1 MKRGAIIISGELR
14 SIHNMENIVENIILP
29 NDNYIFDIFIVSW
42 NMQTYMENGNILEKE
57 TDYSLLEKYNPIKIQ
72 LNDRKN
78 FAIFYNENSLDK
90 ISTYPMLSQFY
101 TCETGMKEVEQYEL
115 AQNMKYDLYIRHR
128 FDLFLTKPIL
138 FNEYHLDKIHGIN
151 FPGNCNFGTYWNDW
165 FFFGDEK
172 MKDFMKIFTKLCD
185 GKLNTNNDFCSVP
198 EIIFEK
204 SGENNIVYDINHDL
218 VYLNKYGITQF
229 L

>member
-1 MKRGAIIISGELR
+1 MKRAAIIISGELR

-29 NDNYIFDIFIVSW
+29 NDNYIFDIFISSW
-42 NMQTYMENGNILEKE
+42 NRQTYMENGNILEKE

-78 FAIFYNENSLDK
+78 FEKIYHENNLGSLT
-90 ISTYPMLSQFY
+90 TYSNSCHFY

-115 AQNMKYDLYIRHR
+115 AQNMKYDLYIKHR
-128 FDLFLTKPIL
+128 FDLFLTRPIL

-151 FPGNCNFGTYWNDW
+151 FSGGCSFGTYWNDW

-185 GKLNTNNDFCSVP
+185 GKLNTNNKFCLCG
-198 EIIFEK
+198 EILFEK
-204 SGENNIVYDINHDL
+204 SGENNIVYDINHQL
-218 VYLNKYGITQF
+218 VYLNKYGITHF